1 VANTAQPRTFDE
13 HRALGAA
20 PAAHGRAP
28 VLYVLSGD
36 DALLLELGPLLGTR
50 YRTRPIDTAD
60 QIVATTSTPW
70 ALMIDATARPDA
82 RAQAARVKQQ
92 FPQAP
97 LLVICADGTT
107 SDWQSPL
114 ARGALAAVVERGAL
128 SSPAFEAALDVAD
141 RQMAASAADSLDSGS
156 PGRFGRPRT
165 AWLVIGISVLMAA
178 SGAWYLHSQRT
189 ANSKAKAAP
198 AQVAPPPAAPSAAQP
213 PAVAAPAENDRTVLE
228 LLSDARV
235 AFREGKKLLP
245 SGETSPT
252 GNSALELYLRVL
264 AQDPQNEEARDG
276 LRRLFAVA
284 SARIHADLNAGKD
297 EDAAHLLAAFRN
309 IGIDP
314 AAVAALDAEIA
325 AARPK
330 ALAMQTRS
338 ALAKGDTDS
347 ATQLLAQ
354 LAATG
359 ADRTVV
365 TQLQN
370 TVDSQ
375 RASARLGDL
384 ASRARALI
392 KSGALLEPA
401 NDNAQ
406 ATALAMQQINRNSP
420 LTQSVEHELQMA
432 LIDRTLAASHAAQ
445 FELAQQLLNAAAIL
459 GNSPELTTARAQ
471 VQKEIDAPRV
481 RAPAPTAAPTPV
493 AEAAAA
499 AADYLRAKPLAPLNV
514 VYPQRALDLGQQG
527 YVIVEFTLDSKGR
540 ASDPKII
547 ESSPPKIFDGAAMQA
562 IARGRFDASELG
574 PKGESQ
580 RARIRIAFKPVPK
593 QSGE

>member
-1 VANTAQPRTFDE
+1 
-13 HRALGAA
+13 
-20 PAAHGRAP
+20 
-28 VLYVLSGD
+28 
-36 DALLLELGPLLGTR
+36 
-50 YRTRPIDTAD
+50 
-60 QIVATTSTPW
+60 
-70 ALMIDATARPDA
+70 
-82 RAQAARVKQQ
+82 
-92 FPQAP
+92 
-97 LLVICADGTT
+97 
-107 SDWQSPL
+107 
-114 ARGALAAVVERGAL
+114 
-128 SSPAFEAALDVAD
+128 
-141 RQMAASAADSLDSGS
+141 
-156 PGRFGRPRT
+156 
-165 AWLVIGISVLMAA
+165 
-178 SGAWYLHSQRT
+178 
-189 ANSKAKAAP
+189 
-198 AQVAPPPAAPSAAQP
+198 APPPAAPSAAQP

-284 SARIHADLNAGKD
+284 SARIHVDLNAGKD

-309 IGIDP
+309 IGIAP

-359 ADRTVV
+359 ADRTVL

-445 FELAQQLLNAAAIL
+445 FE
-459 GNSPELTTARAQ
+459 
-471 VQKEIDAPRV
+471 
-481 RAPAPTAAPTPV
+481 
-493 AEAAAA
+493 
-499 AADYLRAKPLAPLNV
+499 
-514 VYPQRALDLGQQG
+514 
-527 YVIVEFTLDSKGR
+527 
-540 ASDPKII
+540 
-547 ESSPPKIFDGAAMQA
+547 
-562 IARGRFDASELG
+562 
-574 PKGESQ
+574 
-580 RARIRIAFKPVPK
+580 
-593 QSGE
+593 